1 MNGDEI
7 ALFIRSLT
15 TQCENYKLTVLQ
27 CNEWLL
33 IDKLYVK
40 VYLLIV
46 VVTFNHVG
54 TTFLV
59 WSTSVVVLQA
69 GLVCQKH
76 PKAEWIVA
84 MQVPK
89 NEADMDEELS

>member
-15 TQCENYKLTVLQ
+15 TQCENYKLTVFQ

-54 TTFLV
+54 TT
-59 WSTSVVVLQA
+59 
-69 GLVCQKH
+69 
-76 PKAEWIVA
+76 
-84 MQVPK
+84 
-89 NEADMDEELS
+89 